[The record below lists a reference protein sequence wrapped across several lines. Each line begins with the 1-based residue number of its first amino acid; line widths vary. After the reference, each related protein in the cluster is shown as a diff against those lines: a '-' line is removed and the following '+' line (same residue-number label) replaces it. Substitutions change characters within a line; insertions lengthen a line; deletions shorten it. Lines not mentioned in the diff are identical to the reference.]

1 MISIFVTSMF
11 FIPDFGSMLWNVPVT
26 IATKSNPEAARF
38 VLDKASDVITIEGV
52 GPEDWTLVRKY

>member
-1 MISIFVTSMF
+1 
-11 FIPDFGSMLWNVPVT
+11 MLWNVPVT

-52 GPEDWTLVRKY
+52 GTEDWILVRKY

>member
-1 MISIFVTSMF
+1 MHSIIYLYVF

-52 GPEDWTLVRKY
+52 GTEDWILVRKY